1 MCVTQ
6 NLNFMHFALAT
17 LASVFMAM
25 LAYIPL
31 IAALPVL
38 LMPMYES
45 SPWLGTFGLYARA
58 LLRTTAT

>member
-1 MCVTQ
+1 
-6 NLNFMHFALAT
+6 MHFALAT

-45 SPWLGTFGLYARA
+45 STWLGTFGLYARV